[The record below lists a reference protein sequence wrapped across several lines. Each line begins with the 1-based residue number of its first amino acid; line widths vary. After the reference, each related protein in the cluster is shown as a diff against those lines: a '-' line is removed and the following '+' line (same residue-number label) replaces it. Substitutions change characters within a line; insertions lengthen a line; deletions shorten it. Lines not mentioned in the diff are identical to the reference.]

1 MFNLHIKDETSPLRS
16 VLLGTAAQPG
26 PEPRPQEAYDPKSLE
41 HILAGT
47 YPREEDMVLEMEGFA
62 AVLRK
67 YNVQV
72 FRPKVLPDCNQ
83 IFSRDIAFVVDD
95 KLVKANI
102 LPEREREFDAILH
115 VLEHIEKEQVL
126 VPPEEVHVEGGDVMP
141 WGEYLFVGT
150 YTKPDYREY
159 ITART
164 NQEAVDYL
172 RERFPSRT
180 VKAFELRKSNTD
192 PRKNALHLDC
202 CFQPVGRDL
211 AILHRESFLNPED
224 YHWLREY
231 FGPEKVFEI
240 TGEEMYRMFS
250 NIFSISPEVV
260 VSDRSFTRL
269 NAWLRDRGINVEEIV
284 YQEVGKQGGLLRCST
299 LPLERAQAL

>member
-1 MFNLHIKDETSPLRS
+1 MFNLHVSDETSRLKT

-26 PEPRPQEAYDPKSLE
+26 PEPRPEEAYDPKSLE

-47 YPREEDMVLEMEGFA
+47 YPEEADMVREMEGFA
-62 AVLRK
+62 AVLK
-67 YNVQV
+67 KHGVQV
-72 FRPKVLPDCNQ
+72 FRPKVIADCNQ

-115 VLEHIEKEQVL
+115 VLDHIEKEQVL

-141 WGEYLFVGT
+141 WKEFLFVGT
-150 YTKPDYREY
+150 YTATDYPDY

-172 RERFPSRT
+172 RNSFPNRT

-192 PRKNALHLDC
+192 ARKNALHLDC

-211 AILHRESFLNPED
+211 AILHKESFLNPEE
-224 YHWLREY
+224 YQWLREY
-231 FGPEKVFEI
+231 FGPDKVFDI
-240 TGEEMYRMFS
+240 TEEEMYRMFS

-260 VSDRSFTRL
+260 VSDQSFTRL
-269 NAWLRDRGINVEEIV
+269 NTWLRDRGITVEEIF
-284 YQEVGKQGGLLRCST
+284 YQEIGKQGGLLRCST
-299 LPLERAQAL
+299 LPLERA

>member
-1 MFNLHIKDETSPLRS
+1 MFNLHIADETSRLKT
-16 VLLGTAAQPG
+16 VLLGTAVQPG
-26 PEPRPQEAYDPKSLE
+26 PEPRPEEAYDPKSLE

-47 YPREEDMVLEMEGFA
+47 YPTEADMVRQMEGFA
-62 AVLRK
+62 AVLK
-67 YNVQV
+67 KHGVQV
-72 FRPKVLPDCNQ
+72 FRPEVIPDCNQ
-83 IFSRDIAFVVDD
+83 IFSRDIAFVVDN

-115 VLEHIEKEQVL
+115 VLEHIEQDQVL
-126 VPPEEVHVEGGDVMP
+126 MPPEEVHVEGGDVMP
-141 WGEYLFVGT
+141 WGDYLFVGT
-150 YTKPDYREY
+150 YTQPDYRAY

-172 RERFPSRT
+172 RDHFPART

-202 CFQPVGRDL
+202 CFQPVGPDM
-211 AILHRESFLNPED
+211 AILHRESFLNPEE

-231 FGPEKVFEI
+231 FGADKIFEI
-240 TGEEMYRMFS
+240 TEDEMYQMFS
-250 NIFSISPEVV
+250 NIFSISQQVV
-260 VSDRSFTRL
+260 VSDSSFTRL
-269 NAWLRDRGINVEEIV
+269 NTWLRSRGLTVEEIA

-299 LPLERAQAL
+299 LPLERA